1 MSSESYVIQYAE
13 AEPEREPDVPARG
26 RAAPTPPSRSSSP
39 DGSAVSGGDVDS
51 FYDFVDVVDSA
62 HPTLEDKDMNTNE
75 HARHRRELLDLVN
88 RLRAMGLAA
97 ELELP
102 QIACIGSQ
110 SVGKS
115 SLIESI
121 SGIALP
127 RATGTCTRCPIECRL
142 KHSDTEWTANVLL
155 RFESGKDGYSGS
167 TKEIKFGAT
176 MTSRD
181 EVQERIR
188 RAQLAIL
195 NPTIDSLSFLTSDEN
210 AQYRSRSF
218 SQNCVI
224 VELSGNQLSD
234 LNFVDLPGLIANV
247 SDDRNIGDIQLVEKL
262 VTSYISRPSCLILLT
277 ITCESDYENQGAGR
291 LARKHDPNGR
301 RTIGTRLFPYFESIA

>member
-1 MSSESYVIQYAE
+1 MSSESYVMEYTVAE
-13 AEPEREPDVPARG
+13 LQPEYE
-26 RAAPTPPSRSSSP
+26 APVLEGIALVHAVTPSRSPSPASSVDP
-39 DGSAVSGGDVDS
+39 RGDVDS
-51 FYDFVDVVDSA
+51 FYDFVDVTDSA
-62 HPTLEDKDMNTNE
+62 PPTLEDKDMNTNE

-88 RLRAMGLAA
+88 RLRAMG
-97 ELELP
+97 
-102 QIACIGSQ
+102 
-110 SVGKS
+110 
-115 SLIESI
+115 
-121 SGIALP
+121 
-127 RATGTCTRCPIECRL
+127 CPIECRL

-155 RFESGKDGYSGS
+155 RFESGKGGYTGS
-167 TKEIKFGAT
+167 TKEIKFGTT

-210 AQYRSRSF
+210 AEYRSRSF

-224 VELSGNQLSD
+224 VELSGSQLSD

-262 VTSYISRPSCLILLT
+262 VTSYI
-277 ITCESDYENQGAGR
+277 
-291 LARKHDPNGR
+291 
-301 RTIGTRLFPYFESIA
+301 